1 MFVNFKNMENMFC
14 RLIIGTKN
22 KSQRKYIYYSLTDRY
37 CKTSKRKKVSYKN
50 TTFSYKNTVTVCPQ
64 YVQLVERRSIYASES
79 RDSVKNLY

>member
-14 RLIIGTKN
+14 RLIIGIKT
-22 KSQRKYIYYSLTDRY
+22 KSQRKYIYYSSTDRY

-50 TTFSYKNTVTVCPQ
+50 TYHFYKNTVTVCTVQ

-79 RDSVKNLY
+79 RDSQ